1 MTDSPRTLSR
11 RQWLGGLSATAAA
24 VVFST
29 DVHGSQQSA
38 ARPLAAR
45 RILDLHHHFG
55 SPRWI
60 KRMAESQRQG
70 WQAFQEYTPA
80 RAIETMDE
88 GGTQTAFISC
98 TEPGVWFGDDFD
110 RERQDAIALS
120 RDMNE
125 YGARMVSD
133 YKGRFGLFAVLPLPD
148 IDASLREIE
157 YAFDTLKADGVGLL
171 TSYGNMWL
179 GDVRLQ
185 PVFDELNRRGALV
198 YTHPTDAPCCH
209 NLANASPATLEWF
222 TDTARSIMS
231 LIAESGGARAGGG
244 GVLGRGRVAGARAGG
259 AGGAPPAQPSAAT
272 RYNNIRFIWSHAGG
286 TLIGAVSRVVG
297 GVDAES
303 LARQPVANSRLYH
316 VRRFYYDTAA
326 SANLVAMQGLKTLLG
341 GTSHIVFGT
350 DLPYGTSA
358 QMRRALQTVGFSA
371 AELAGI
377 ERDNALA
384 ILPIYRAR

>member
-1 MTDSPRTLSR
+1 MSDRPTLSR
-11 RQWLGGLSATAAA
+11 RQLLTGLSATAASMA
-24 VVFST
+24 FSPGL
-29 DVHGSQQSA
+29 HGSQQSA
-38 ARPLAAR
+38 ASASAAR

-70 WQAFQEYTPA
+70 WQGFQEYTPA

-98 TEPGVWFGDDFD
+98 TEPGVWFGDDFE
-110 RERQDAIALS
+110 RERQDAILLS

-148 IDASLREIE
+148 IDASLKEIE

-185 PVFDELNRRGALV
+185 PVFNELNRRGAVV

-209 NLANASPATLEWF
+209 YLANASPATLEWF

-231 LIAESGGARAGGG
+231 LIAETTGPRLGGG
-244 GVLGRGRVAGARAGG
+244 GVLGRGRAAGARETG
-259 AGGAPPAQPSAAT
+259 AGGAPPAQASAAT
-272 RYNNIRFIWSHAGG
+272 RYNNIKFIWSHAGG
-286 TLIGAVSRVVG
+286 TLLGAVSRVVG
-297 GVDAES
+297 GVDAEG
-303 LARQPVANSRLYH
+303 LAATPPMNSRLYH

-326 SANLVAMQGLKTLLG
+326 SANPIAMQGLKTLLG

-377 ERDNALA
+377 ERDNALT
-384 ILPIYRAR
+384 ILPSYRAR

>member
-1 MTDSPRTLSR
+1 MT
-11 RQWLGGLSATAAA
+11 
-24 VVFST
+24 
-29 DVHGSQQSA
+29 
-38 ARPLAAR
+38 
-45 RILDLHHHFG
+45 
-55 SPRWI
+55 
-60 KRMAESQRQG
+60 ESERQG
-70 WQAFQEYTPA
+70 WEGWQQYTPA

-98 TEPGVWFGDDFD
+98 TEPGVWFGDDFE
-110 RERQDAIALS
+110 RERQDAILLS

-148 IDASLREIE
+148 IDASLKEIE

-171 TSYGNMWL
+171 TSYGNVWL

-185 PVFDELNRRGALV
+185 PVFDELNRRGAIV

-209 NLANASPATLEWF
+209 YLASASPATLEWF

-231 LIAESGGARAGGG
+231 LIAETTGPRLGGG
-244 GVLGRGRVAGARAGG
+244 GVLGRGRSAGARETG
-259 AGGAPPAQPSAAT
+259 AGSAPPAQPSAAT
-272 RYNNIRFIWSHAGG
+272 RYSNITFIWSHAGG
-286 TLIGAVSRVVG
+286 TLLGAVSRVVG

-303 LARQPVANSRLYH
+303 LAGTPPTNSRLYH
-316 VRRFYYDTAA
+316 VRRFYYDTAG
-326 SANLVAMQGLKTLLG
+326 SANPIAMQGLKTLLG

-371 AELAGI
+371 AELAAI

-384 ILPIYRAR
+384 ILPKYRAR